1 MRFIT
6 KFIQLFLGAFF
17 ALLTISA
24 IALFGLY
31 AHFSQ
36 QLPNDEDLRK
46 IDIQV
51 PLRIYTRDNQ
61 LVAEYGEK
69 RSRPV
74 KLDEVPIKLKQ
85 AFIDIEDA
93 RFYEHQGVDF
103 KGIARAVYNV
113 ASTGEAS
120 QGASTITMQ
129 LARNAF
135 LDSEKTVSRKLKE
148 SLLAIKLEQKLTK
161 KRFWKFI
168 LIRFIWVIVLMV

>member
-1 MRFIT
+1 MASLQIGFIIIMVSAWITVMRFIT
-6 KFIQLFLGAFF
+6 KFIQLFLGALF

-36 QLPNDEDLRK
+36 QLPDDEDLRK

-85 AFIDIEDA
+85 AFIDIDDA

-103 KGIARAVYNV
+103 
-113 ASTGEAS
+113 
-120 QGASTITMQ
+120 
-129 LARNAF
+129 
-135 LDSEKTVSRKLKE
+135 
-148 SLLAIKLEQKLTK
+148 
-161 KRFWKFI
+161 
-168 LIRFIWVIVLMV
+168 